1 MSYIINGPVIV
12 GDASQN
18 TEIRGNIFT
27 PNLTTTA
34 GDLIYCSTTGTGAL
48 TRLAAT
54 TNGFVLTLSGGLPV
68 WAAAAAGGVTD
79 VGFSAL
85 KSGTQAVAAGI
96 GATTTSQITGWV
108 TSSPGYNGTGSPF
121 SVAGSQFVVPTT
133 GTYLLN
139 ANISF
144 SDSNNSGSR
153 GIDVF
158 NATTATVLFQRVFQ
172 PTPDIT
178 INQQATISAQMSLT
192 ATHNIQIRLTVTAG
206 ASAVTSTIQSASNS
220 TFWSMTRLS

>member
-1 MSYIINGPVIV
+1 MSYIVNGPVIL
-12 GDASQN
+12 GNASQN

-27 PNLTTTA
+27 PGLTTGT
-34 GDLIYCSTTGTGAL
+34 GDLIYCSVGGTGAL
-48 TRLAAT
+48 TRLGVG
-54 TNGFVLTLSGGLPV
+54 TNGQVLTLAAGLPS
-68 WAAAAAGGVTD
+68 WATPSGGGVTD

-96 GATTTSQITGWV
+96 GATTTSQITGWSV
-108 TSSPGYNGTGSPF
+108 ASPGYNGTSTPF

-158 NATTATVLFQRVFQ
+158 NATTTTVLFQRVFQ

-206 ASAVTSTIQSASNS
+206 ATACTSTIQSASNS